1 MKIADLIKLPTT
13 QLTAVWNF
21 CGLLKQLDFV
31 LPSPASEYDW
41 DNIFEINE
49 IQIHIIAHRRRD
61 SRRYWRIGK
70 LMLKDKPIAV
80 FREAGR
86 EGCDSTAL
94 KFLSQADGQLFI
106 EKMGSYLKAEL
117 LPSIDVTESA
127 EEFTT
132 FYGDTL

>member
-13 QLTAVWNF
+13 QLTDVWN
-21 CGLLKQLDFV
+21 CSGLFKQLDFV
-31 LPSPASEYDW
+31 LPHSVWEYDW
-41 DNIFEINE
+41 DKIVEINQ
-49 IQIHIIAHRRRD
+49 IQIHVIAHRRGD

-106 EKMGSYLKAEL
+106 EKMASYREAEL